1 MAGVFD
7 PQLGSP
13 SVSAP
18 YIERPVQ
25 DQVTPAV
32 AGLVTKGII
41 GIARN
46 EAVSDLTGSGKLAAE
61 AGADESLLPQA
72 NAPEQDQVAALES
85 IDTLSKLASARKA
98 GLPIGQARTRATAIL
113 KRAVNDNPLFADD
126 VRKAYN
132 NFFGGTGAGSIFELT
147 AEEKA
152 IEKYKG
158 DVMTRSLELNIAPE
172 VAAQSIRKEQQNSLL
187 LKEFEVQ
194 GKERSLNA
202 DGFVNYAQINAT
214 DNVDNVMRGII
225 SEVKNTGA
233 ISPERTAEYKAQLKL
248 LGVQLK
254 RQQNALLRDETG
266 RPILDMV
273 DRQGID
279 AANKLIDDQVNNAI
293 SLLDDQTAL
302 KLSTDNY
309 TVLNNNF
316 NTAVIKNFGQFKA
329 IKDALGEQGS
339 ALYFQKMLGNEAF
352 TQVAQNDPFVK
363 SVLASGENFKR
374 DFMNATSKAMSYS
387 TGKGGA
393 ATLDNESKA
402 GMLYLLG
409 TDATQSALK
418 QLKSVEGNR
427 VDEAITQSVKESPQ
441 AVTVLKN
448 ETWKRRI
455 ATDPMYKG
463 IAGAAMAGAAKSAKI
478 SIMSDLDS
486 FDISGINLRVAGG
499 PQTPAVLENFNERR
513 GFTDIYFDGDLS
525 GATRSKIQGMYD
537 VARQNPS
544 LWEGDH
550 SDALGYVKTLLG
562 LQKDATQPAT
572 IPNTADYTDQER
584 SMIPSFISDSK
595 KYQSGEVD
603 KEYMMRTYPPE
614 FVRKVLREYK
624 GGN

>member
-7 PQLGSP
+7 PQVGSP
-13 SVSAP
+13 SASAP

-72 NAPEQDQVAALES
+72 DAPEQDQLAALDS
-85 IDTLSKLASARKA
+85 IDTLSKLAAARKA

-152 IEKYKG
+152 VEKYKG
-158 DVMTRSLELNIAPE
+158 DVMTRSLELGVAPE
-172 VAAQSIRKEQQNSLL
+172 VAAQSIRKEQQNSLM

-202 DGFVNYAQINAT
+202 DGYVNYAQINAT
-214 DNVDNVMRGII
+214 DNVDSIMRGVI
-225 SEVKNTGA
+225 SEVKSTGA
-233 ISPERTAEYKAQLKL
+233 ISPERTAEIKGQLKM

-329 IKDALGEQGS
+329 VKDALGEQGS

-374 DFMNATSKAMSYS
+374 DFMNATGKAMSYS
-387 TGKGGA
+387 TGKDGST
-393 ATLDNESKA
+393 TLDNEGKV
-402 GMLYLLG
+402 GMLSLLG
-409 TDATQSALK
+409 TDATQAAIK

-427 VDEAITQSVKESPQ
+427 VDEAVTASVKESPRSL
-441 AVTVLKN
+441 AVFKN
-448 ETWKRRI
+448 DTWKRRV
-455 ATDPMYKG
+455 AKDPQYKEVLN
-463 IAGAAMAGAAKSAKI
+463 AAMDGAAKAAKI
-478 SIMSDLDS
+478 RIVTDTDS
-486 FDISGINLRVAGG
+486 FDPSAIVVEQGYVGVQTYGTPGDYRSVKTEKVPKGVIVRGDKVSSELR
-499 PQTPAVLENFNERR
+499 QQITL
-513 GFTDIYFDGDLS
+513 
-525 GATRSKIQGMYD
+525 MYD
-537 VARQNPS
+537 VAEQNPS
-544 LWEGDH
+544 LWQGEYSSAID
-550 SDALGYVKTLLG
+550 YVKARLG
-562 LQKDATQPAT
+562 LRTV
-572 IPNTADYTDQER
+572 
-584 SMIPSFISDSK
+584 
-595 KYQSGEVD
+595 EVD
-603 KEYMMRTYPPE
+603 T
-614 FVRKVLREYK
+614 
-624 GGN
+624 NDN

>member
-7 PQLGSP
+7 PTI
-13 SVSAP
+13 SARLP
-18 YIERPVQ
+18 QDPAIERPIE
-25 DQVTPAV
+25 DTITP
-32 AGLVTKGII
+32 GLVGTVGK
-41 GIARN
+41 IAVEMGRS
-46 EAVSDLTGSGKLAAE
+46 ASVRDLTGSGKLAAE
-61 AGADESLLPQA
+61 AGADESLLPSDGA
-72 NAPEQDQVAALES
+72 TPAEQSAALES

-98 GLPIGQARTRATAIL
+98 GLHIGQARTRATAIL

-152 IEKYKG
+152 VEKYKG
-158 DVMTRSLELNIAPE
+158 DVMTRSLELSVAPE
-172 VAAQSIRKEQQNSLL
+172 AAAQSIRKEQQNSLM

-202 DGFVNYAQINAT
+202 DGYVNYAQINAT
-214 DNVDNVMRGII
+214 DNVDSIMRGVI
-225 SEVKNTGA
+225 SEVKSTGA
-233 ISPERTAEYKAQLKL
+233 ISPERTAEIKGQLKM

-254 RQQNALLRDETG
+254 RQQNALLRDEAG

-309 TVLNNNF
+309 AVLNNNF

-387 TGKGGA
+387 TGKDGA
-393 ATLDNESKA
+393 ATLDNEGKV
-402 GMLYLLG
+402 GMLSLLG

-427 VDEAITQSVKESPQ
+427 VDEAVTASVKESPRSL
-441 AVTVLKN
+441 AVFKN
-448 ETWKRRI
+448 DTWKRRV
-455 ATDPMYKG
+455 AKDPQYKEMLN
-463 IAGAAMAGAAKSAKI
+463 AAMDGAAKAAKI
-478 SIMSDLDS
+478 RIVTDTDS
-486 FDISGINLRVAGG
+486 FDPSAIVVEQGYVGVQTYGTPGDYTSLKMEKVPRGVIVRGDKVSSELR
-499 PQTPAVLENFNERR
+499 QQITL
-513 GFTDIYFDGDLS
+513 
-525 GATRSKIQGMYD
+525 MYD
-537 VARQNPS
+537 VAEQNPS
-544 LWEGDH
+544 LWQGEH
-550 SDALGYVKTLLG
+550 EDALSYVKSSLG
-562 LQKDATQPAT
+562 LPVTTDTTQPNQPTRQGQTSPQVIDALLLDPDIQGLGLT
-572 IPNTADYTDQER
+572 REQIADMLKD
-584 SMIPSFISDSK
+584 
-595 KYQSGEVD
+595 
-603 KEYMMRTYPPE
+603 
-614 FVRKVLREYK
+614 
-624 GGN
+624 

>member
-7 PQLGSP
+7 PVIRASMPQDP
-13 SVSAP
+13 M
-18 YIERPVQ
+18 IEQPMQ
-25 DQVTPAV
+25 DTVTPALLGTVGKIVVGV
-32 AGLVTKGII
+32 AREG
-41 GIARN
+41 
-46 EAVSDLTGSGKLAAE
+46 AVKELTGSGKLAAE

-72 NAPEQDQVAALES
+72 DAPEQDQAAALES

-172 VAAQSIRKEQQNSLL
+172 AAAQSIRKEQQNSLL

-214 DNVDNVMRGII
+214 DSVDSIMRGVIA
-225 SEVKNTGA
+225 EVKSTGA
-233 ISPERTAEYKAQLKL
+233 ISPERTAEIKGQLKML
-248 LGVQLK
+248 RIQLK
-254 RQQNALLRDETG
+254 RQQNALLQDETG

-273 DRQGID
+273 DRQGIN
-279 AANKLIDDQVNNAI
+279 AANELIDDQVNYAI
-293 SLLDDQTAL
+293 SLLEDQTAL
-302 KLSTDNY
+302 KLSADNY
-309 TVLNNNF
+309 AVLNNNF

-339 ALYFQKMLGNEAF
+339 ALYFQKLLGNEAF

-374 DFMNATSKAMSYS
+374 DFMNATGKAMSYS
-387 TGKGGA
+387 TGKDGA
-393 ATLDNESKA
+393 ATLDNEGKA

-418 QLKSVEGNR
+418 QLKAVEGNR
-427 VDEAITQSVKESPQ
+427 VDEAITESVKESPQ
-441 AVTVLKN
+441 AIAVLKN
-448 ETWKRRI
+448 PTWKRRI
-455 ATDPMYKG
+455 ATDPQYKS

-499 PQTPAVLENFNERR
+499 PQTPAVLDNFNERR

-544 LWEGDH
+544 LWDGEFASSLDYVKSLIGMPVQKEVQQVTPTTSTSSTND
-550 SDALGYVKTLLG
+550 SVIDALMLDPDIQNMNLTREQVAEML
-562 LQKDATQPAT
+562 
-572 IPNTADYTDQER
+572 
-584 SMIPSFISDSK
+584 
-595 KYQSGEVD
+595 
-603 KEYMMRTYPPE
+603 KE
-614 FVRKVLREYK
+614 
-624 GGN
+624 